1 MDGVKCPGE
10 TFARAQKRESV
21 KTLIRKVNPIKD
33 RVDKELVLL

>member
-21 KTLIRKVNPIKD
+21 KTLIRKVNSTKD
-33 RVDKELVLL
+33 IVGRKLVLL